1 MGRKKQ
7 YDRDELLEKSVSIF
21 RKNGYHATNTDEL
34 ADEFGIN
41 KKSLY
46 AEFGSKLNLFKNTLE
61 YYEKTFLTQM
71 LMPIEEKGAGAEG
84 IKKVFNLIAEYGQK
98 DLCGLGCL
106 LCNTS
111 AERGSLDLCIGPVID
126 NYYKRIHRGFQ
137 NTLKNFARSFDNEN
151 HIDVQSI
158 AQFLTTALIGLATS
172 VRAKAPPQQLRG
184 TCKFIETYL
193 DMLKE

>member
-7 YDRDELLEKSVSIF
+7 YDSTQLLEKSISIF
-21 RKNGYHATNTDEL
+21 RKNGFHATTTDVL
-34 ADEFGIN
+34 SNEFGIN

-46 AEFGSKLNLFKNTLE
+46 AEFGSKLNLFQKTLE

-71 LMPIEEKGAGAEG
+71 LLPIEEKAASADG
-84 IKKVFNLIAEYGQK
+84 IKKVFNLVADYGQK

-111 AERGSLDLCIGPVID
+111 VERGSLDPCIGPLID

-137 NTLKNFARSFDNEN
+137 HALKNFARSMGKEN
-151 HIDVQSI
+151 QIDSQNI
-158 AQFLTTALIGLATS
+158 AQFLTTTLIGLVAS

-193 DMLKE
+193 DTFV